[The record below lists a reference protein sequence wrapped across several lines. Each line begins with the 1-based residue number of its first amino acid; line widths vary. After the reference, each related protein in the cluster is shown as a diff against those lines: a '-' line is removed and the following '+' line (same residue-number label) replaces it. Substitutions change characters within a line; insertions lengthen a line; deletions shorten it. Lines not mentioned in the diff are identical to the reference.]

1 MDSRPPPTKVT
12 QGVCRAQGAPHPRD
26 PGARSQLCPEM
37 VALQR
42 AGEASVVDAAFA
54 AQTPLQ
60 DRGCVRGKG
69 RILHLNQA
77 PGLPPKAT
85 GGSAGSP
92 SQRVVSLKEAPP
104 QPGL

>member
-1 MDSRPPPTKVT
+1 MESRPPPTKVT

-42 AGEASVVDAAFA
+42 ACEASVVDAACA

-69 RILHLNQA
+69 RILHINQA
-77 PGLPPKAT
+77 PGLPPEAT

>member
-1 MDSRPPPTKVT
+1 MQSPGSP
-12 QGVCRAQGAPHPRD
+12 APQD
-26 PGARSQLCPEM
+26 PAARSQLCPEM

-42 AGEASVVDAAFA
+42 AGEASVVDAACA

-60 DRGCVRGKG
+60 DQGCVRGKG

-77 PGLPPKAT
+77 PGLPPEAA